1 VSKEER
7 KGDLGVRDIRLVNFS
22 VLAKWRWCLLQPG
35 LPLWKEVLVARYGTH
50 ILYEA
55 DWLKH
60 RIPTSAS
67 KWWKNIVA
75 LDNVVPGK
83 NWFLEAMVR
92 KISNDLS
99 TSFWNVKWIV
109 EAPLA
114 FTSSVN
120 FSLEDDGWRRL
131 VGEEG
136 EFSVKSS
143 NNYLVEDLVAEEEE
157 DGALVNVL
165 AQIWESPA
173 PSKL

>member
-1 VSKEER
+1 
-7 KGDLGVRDIRLVNFS
+7 
-22 VLAKWRWCLLQPG
+22 
-35 LPLWKEVLVARYGTH
+35 
-50 ILYEA
+50 
-55 DWLKH
+55 
-60 RIPTSAS
+60 
-67 KWWKNIVA
+67 
-75 LDNVVPGK
+75 
-83 NWFLEAMVR
+83 MVR